1 MRDEVEEFLRRAA
14 QRRAQAEAQRRAQGQ
29 PGQPAQ
35 QNPNRPPPPPQQ
47 QPPPQRLAPLA
58 SSLQPAEVVELGDDD
73 LVEATPVNDN
83 SVGERVTSEL
93 RRDLGGVRQIRQQVR
108 TLGQEVGLA
117 DDKMDAHL
125 QQVFDHQLGSLKK
138 SAISTVE
145 ASPSAGGAPP
155 VKLSKLVEMLRSPES
170 LRNAFILQEI
180 FQRPADD

>member
-29 PGQPAQ
+29 QQ
-35 QNPNRPPPPPQQ
+35 QNPNRPPSPPQ
-47 QPPPQRLAPLA
+47 QPPPQRLASLP
-58 SSLQPAEVVELGDDD
+58 SSLRPAEVVELGDDD
-73 LVEATPVNDN
+73 LVEATPVEDN
-83 SVGERVTSEL
+83 AVGERVSAEI

-108 TLGQEVGLA
+108 SLGQEVGLA

-138 SAISTVE
+138 SAVSSVE
-145 ASPSAGGAPP
+145 ASPSSGGAPP